1 MNRSLRLGMRMICLA
16 LCLVCLLSVV
26 RPAAAEETA
35 PETQTV
41 AQTMT
46 TVVHLRASTS
56 SAPIGQMENGTVVTV
71 LKEQKSFYKV
81 DCYDMV
87 GYIAKS
93 QIVHSEDDKYY
104 VNCDPESSE
113 TRWLTYTDHAEA
125 LALRHSLMALAEKQI
140 GSRYV
145 TGGIRPGRF
154 DCSGL
159 MYYLYGQHG
168 IGLHR
173 TAAQQMQ
180 DGIVVPREGLQVGD
194 LIFFYEPGRTY
205 PASHVGIYVGNNQMI
220 HSGSK
225 GVVLSDLDVD
235 YYVKYYLC
243 ARRIVNVDAAQLE
256 QPVTEATAGGI
267 LSASSVSGRTAN

>member
-1 MNRSLRLGMRMICLA
+1 MNRSLNLGMRMICLV

-26 RPAAAEETA
+26 RPVAAEETA
-35 PETQTV
+35 PEEQTA

-46 TVVHLRASTS
+46 TVVHLRASA
-56 SAPIGQMENGTVVTV
+56 SATLIGQMENGTAVTV
-71 LKEQKSFYKV
+71 LKEQKNFYKV

-93 QIVHSEDDKYY
+93 QIVHSEDGKYY

-125 LALRHSLMALAEKQI
+125 LTLRHSLMALADKQI

-145 TGGIRPGRF
+145 TGGTRPGRF

-159 MYYLYGQHG
+159 MYYIYGQHG
-168 IGLHR
+168 IQLHR

-205 PASHVGIYVGNNQMI
+205 PASHVGIYAGNNQMI

-235 YYVKYYLC
+235 YYVDYYLC
-243 ARRIVNVDAAQLE
+243 ARRIVNVNTVQLE
-256 QPVTEATAGGI
+256 QPVARIADSLLTASG
-267 LSASSVSGRTAN
+267 VSGRTAN

>member
-1 MNRSLRLGMRMICLA
+1 MNRSLHLGMRLICLT

-26 RPAAAEETA
+26 RPAAADQTA
-35 PETQTV
+35 PEEQTA

-46 TVVHLRASTS
+46 TVVHLRASAS
-56 SAPIGQMENGTVVTV
+56 SAPIGQMENGTAVTV
-71 LKEQKSFYKV
+71 LKEQKNFYKV

-93 QIVHSEDDKYY
+93 QIVHTEDGEYY
-104 VNCDPESSE
+104 VNCDPDSSE

-125 LALRHSLMALAEKQI
+125 LALRHSLMALADKQI

-145 TGGIRPGRF
+145 VGGTRPGRF

-159 MYYLYGQHG
+159 MYYIYGQHN
-168 IGLHR
+168 IQLHR

-180 DGIVVPREGLQVGD
+180 DGIVVPWEGMQVGD

-220 HSGSK
+220 HSGST

-235 YYVKYYLC
+235 YYVDYYLC
-243 ARRIVNVDAAQLE
+243 ARRIVNVNTTQLE
-256 QPVTEATAGGI
+256 QPVVANVAGSILPSNGI
-267 LSASSVSGRTAN
+267 SGRTVS